1 MLECFPWLLVEC
13 GMPRQP
19 CRLVELERRRIMKAY
34 RRGLVGVAIT
44 ALCALPGCIDPP
56 VSPYVDVRDTVTRID
71 ELRPAAEQGS
81 AEEQYNLGLQYENAL
96 PRDHREAVRWYRMAA
111 TQQHAGAFYRLCVLS
126 DLGRGI
132 PQDYQ
137 EALRWC
143 RLAADQRHGAAMFL
157 IATYHEKARGVPKD
171 TVQAYQWYNLA
182 AANGHE
188 DGAKWR
194 DRLARDMTP
203 TQIAKAQFLA
213 RNWTP
218 KAENSSH
225 GDEAP

>member
-1 MLECFPWLLVEC
+1 MTTFE
-13 GMPRQP
+13 
-19 CRLVELERRRIMKAY
+19 
-34 RRGLVGVAIT
+34 RGLVGVAII

-56 VSPYVDVRDTVTRID
+56 TSPYVDVRDSVTRID
-71 ELRPAAEQGS
+71 GVRPAAEQGS
-81 AEEQYNLGLQYENAL
+81 ADEQYHLGLQYEKAL
-96 PRDHREAVRWYRMAA
+96 PGDHREAVRWYRMAA

-126 DLGRGI
+126 DLGRGV

-143 RLAADQRHGAAMFL
+143 HLAADQKHGAAMFL
-157 IATYHEKARGVPKD
+157 IATYYEKARGVQKD
-171 TVQAYQWYNLA
+171 VVQAYQWYNLA

-188 DGAKWR
+188 AGAKWR

-213 RNWTP
+213 RNWKPTTEESPHVDETP
-218 KAENSSH
+218 
-225 GDEAP
+225 

>member
-1 MLECFPWLLVEC
+1 
-13 GMPRQP
+13 
-19 CRLVELERRRIMKAY
+19 MKACW
-34 RRGLVGVAIT
+34 RELVGMAMT
-44 ALCALPGCIDPP
+44 ALCTLSGCIDPP
-56 VSPYVDVRDTVTRID
+56 TSPYVNVRDTVMRID
-71 ELRPAAEQGS
+71 ERRPVAEQGN
-81 AEEQYNLGLQYENAL
+81 AEEQYSLGLQYENAL

-111 TQQHAGAFYRLCVLS
+111 MQRHTGAFYRLCALS
-126 DLGRGI
+126 DIGRGI

-157 IATYHEKARGVPKD
+157 VATYYEKARGVPKD
-171 TVQAYQWYNLA
+171 VVQAYQWYNLA

-203 TQIAKAQFLA
+203 TQIAQAQFLA
-213 RNWTP
+213 RNWKP
-218 KAENSSH
+218 KTEEPPHEN
-225 GDEAP
+225 EAP

>member
-1 MLECFPWLLVEC
+1 M
-13 GMPRQP
+13 M
-19 CRLVELERRRIMKAY
+19 AY
-34 RRGLVGVAIT
+34 WRGLVAFFMIT
-44 ALCALPGCIDPP
+44 LWTLPGCIDPP
-56 VSPYVDVRDTVTRID
+56 TSPYVDVRDTVTRID

-81 AEEQYNLGLQYENAL
+81 AEEQYNLGLQYEKAL
-96 PRDHREAVRWYRMAA
+96 PQDHREAVRWYRMAA
-111 TQQHAGAFYRLCVLS
+111 TQRHAGAFYRLCVLS
-126 DLGRGI
+126 DLGRGL

-157 IATYHEKARGVPKD
+157 IATYYEKARGVPKD
-171 TVQAYQWYNLA
+171 VVQAYQWYNLA

-213 RNWTP
+213 RNWKP
-218 KAENSSH
+218 KVEEPPLE
-225 GDEAP
+225 DEPS